1 MQTKVLIQMRDTYQ
15 TLNEELYGIWI
26 LQKRKQSKIFLEL
39 FLCPKSNYLD
49 TDSSKLSI
57 DLDMF
62 IV

>member
-1 MQTKVLIQMRDTYQ
+1 MKDTYQ
-15 TLNEELYGIWI
+15 TLNEDLYGICI
-26 LQKRKQSKIFLEL
+26 LQKWKQSKIFLEL
-39 FLCPKSNYLD
+39 SLCPNSNYLD